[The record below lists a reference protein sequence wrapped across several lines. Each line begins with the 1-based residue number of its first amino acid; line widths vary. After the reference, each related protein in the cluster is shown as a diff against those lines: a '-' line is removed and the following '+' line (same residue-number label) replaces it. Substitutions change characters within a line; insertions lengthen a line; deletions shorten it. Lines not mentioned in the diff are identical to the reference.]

1 MKKAPLAAVGILILL
16 IASCQSKPKPVPS
29 ATPAPT
35 ATPTPAPSPTPSP
48 TPEATP
54 SPEPS
59 LEPSPVAV
67 SFDEEKARAE
77 ELRAKCFD
85 YGLNELLKDD
95 YDQAMALYNSG
106 LSSEAD
112 APAEAKDLYAQSAQS
127 FEALLSN
134 GLAAIVSDLIER
146 VDFMRSAAEEKL
158 GESSSPDQM
167 NSASAEYEAGKAAAD
182 SGDMESAIPSLRSA
196 LARYEIAYERSRA
209 VQAKEDI
216 DTRGFEKFDAGN
228 YALASA
234 KLEES
239 DAAFADDL
247 PASLDAVQEALLRYN
262 LVIKAGWELA
272 LGAKRTDA
280 DSLRQKAD
288 GIKAAR
294 AAMEL
299 YAAAQ
304 SAYEEGLGYE
314 AEEKYDFADEA
325 YTRSSM
331 AFADAYDLASQK
343 RDRAQAALDAIQK
356 SQDRSQAKAASGDAR
371 IKESAGSGEVVK

>member
-35 ATPTPAPSPTPSP
+35 ATPKPAPTPTPTP
-48 TPEATP
+48 TPEATS

-77 ELRAKCFD
+77 QFRAKCLD
-85 YGLNELLKDD
+85 YGMNELLNDD
-95 YDQAMALYNSG
+95 YDQAMALYNKA

-112 APAEAKDLYAQSAQS
+112 APADAKDLYAQSARS
-127 FEALLSN
+127 FEALFST
-134 GLAAIVSDLIER
+134 GLAAIASDLLER
-146 VDFMRSAAEEKL
+146 ADFMRAAAEEKL
-158 GESSSPDQM
+158 GESSSPEQM
-167 NSASAEYEAGKAAAD
+167 SSASADYDAGKALAD
-182 SGDMESAIPSLRSA
+182 SGDMESAIPPLRSA

-209 VQAKEDI
+209 VIAKEDI
-216 DTRGFEKFDAGN
+216 DARGFEKFDAGN
-228 YALASA
+228 YALASG

-239 DAAFADDL
+239 DAAFAADL

-262 LVIKAGWELA
+262 LVLKAGWELA
-272 LGAKRTDA
+272 LGAKRSDA

-288 GIKAAR
+288 AIKAAR

-299 YAAAQ
+299 YAVAQ
-304 SAYEEGLGYE
+304 AAYEEGLGYE
-314 AEEKYDFADEA
+314 AEENYDYADEA

-331 AFADAYDLASQK
+331 AFRDAYDLASQK

-356 SQDRSQAKAASGDAR
+356 AQDKSQAKAASGDAR
-371 IKESAGSGEVVK
+371 IKESAGSGEVAK